1 MKSRIKLTYIVDVF
15 TTNMAGT
22 ENQVIKMINGL
33 DKEKFDI
40 QLICLNSHP
49 WFEKNLA
56 AFHCTSTVIT
66 VKYFKQITTYLNLVK
81 LIQHLRRSGPDI
93 VHTFLPVSNIV
104 GVLAAKIAGVKTIIS
119 SRRDYGE
126 WMTRRYSM
134 ATKLADRYTDAIVTN
149 SNEVK
154 QLTEREENIP
164 REKIHVIVNGLDLKT
179 FKPNERDPLLKK
191 QLGIP
196 ADNKVIGIIANF
208 RPMKRHDTFI
218 KAAREIA
225 LIRPDV
231 SFLLLGD
238 GELIDETRELAKR
251 LDIIQRCHFLGR
263 QENIARFISLMDISV
278 NCSKQ
283 EGLSNALMECMAA
296 GVPCIVTHSGGNPD
310 LITHNINGYTFD
322 LDDYKT
328 LARLALELLEN
339 KATRDRFI
347 LNAQEKIE
355 KEMDLNTMLSNY
367 ERLYETLFKNKP
379 TSSP

>member
-1 MKSRIKLTYIVDVF
+1 MKNKIKVTYIVDVF

-33 DKEKFDI
+33 DKKLFDI
-40 QLICLNSHP
+40 QLICLYSHP
-49 WFEKNLA
+49 WFEKNAGVLQ
-56 AFHCTSTVIT
+56 CNTTVINI
-66 VKYFKQITTYLNLVK
+66 KYFKQISTYLNLVK
-81 LIQHLRRSGPDI
+81 LIRHLKQSGPDI

-104 GVLAAKIAGVKTIIS
+104 GVFAAKIAGVESILS

-126 WMTRRYSM
+126 WMSRRYSI
-134 ATKLADRYTDAIVTN
+134 ATKLANRYTDAIVTN

-164 REKIHVIVNGLDLKT
+164 DKKIHVILNGLDLEK
-179 FKPNERDPLLKK
+179 FKPNKPDLLLKK
-191 QLGIP
+191 QMDIP

-208 RPMKRHDTFI
+208 RPMKHHETFI
-218 KAAREIA
+218 KAAREISLA
-225 LIRPDV
+225 RPDV

-238 GELIDETRELAKR
+238 GELMHETQELAR
-251 LDIIQRCHFLGR
+251 HLNIIQHCHFLGR
-263 QENIARFISLMDISV
+263 QENIARFISLMDMSV

-296 GVPCIVTHSGGNPD
+296 GVPCIVTNSGGNPD
-310 LITHNINGYTFD
+310 LITHNFNGYTFD

-339 KATRDRFI
+339 HASRERFVQ
-347 LNAQEKIE
+347 NARGKIE

-367 ERLYETLFKNKP
+367 ERLYETLFNSKLP
-379 TSSP
+379 SSP